1 MGHLI
6 VQFALVTHF
15 HSKCIPVVFLRQLK
29 IGVVVL
35 LMTAKQSCLAQLPD
49 FNVQL
54 LDESNGIQTTD
65 ISTLVRDKQGFLWM
79 MSSRH
84 LQRFDGQNVKRIE
97 TEGEDLTDVTADT
110 SGTIWTVTDSEIR
123 RYVNDL
129 KGFEKIKTIGPKIE
143 RLNKLYKLHVTP
155 DNRVWANAGKGLYCY
170 DPAKNAFIFHPLPGL
185 EKHYFYRRIFS
196 QRSHQL
202 YLGDVH
208 TIFCYNTRTRKV
220 RSAPFKNVKSVVPIT
235 DDIAWVTD
243 SRLQT
248 HEINFA
254 TGTVSNVHG
263 KDQHRASVFPAAS
276 LISVIPFKSNTYL
289 VNTTKGCYLFDR
301 ETGVLKKALIN
312 DSGKQLPNDENYA
325 DFYDKEGTQWILC
338 QEGIMFFRPLEHN
351 IGWLRGFSH
360 VEKGWSNIV
369 RAITEDDRGNVWL
382 GTASGLSSMNL
393 ASGQMKSVDPK
404 AVTRQLFP
412 GGAIRGLIF
421 DGKNLIVGPETG
433 RPFIFDPVRETF
445 MDVQYPA
452 GEEGQNLK
460 AKLDTEL
467 IATIYPLISGH
478 FLVVGEMSCYL
489 LEKGTY
495 RISERNF
502 KGAEN
507 NIQAVKEDK
516 NGNFWMGS
524 YRGLMYVDKDFKTH
538 FQDAAFSPGYLVSSV
553 LIRNDSTVWCGS
565 VGLYEVVR
573 SKNKLKRRLIFP
585 ELRNQRIT
593 VLHQDK
599 GGRIWIGGD
608 DGLYHLNVKGNKLEW
623 FDIWDNIQNKRLNAN
638 SLLESRSGYLFIG
651 GFNGLNYFD
660 PEKIESREEKL
671 NVSITAV
678 RINQDDSLFMLKQ
691 APLQLSWK
699 QNSFEFQF
707 VTAYFRN
714 PQKLIYR
721 YRLVG
726 LDNGWTLNGRN
737 NRVRFSALPP
747 GEYTFTVAASLDGVT
762 WHETPRP
769 FSFEIMR
776 PFWKQLWFIA
786 LCVVVAGVLGYW
798 LFKRRVT
805 AIRRQTAL
813 REQVAEM
820 EMKAL
825 RAQMNPHFI
834 FNCLN
839 SINRYIVKSDNA
851 TASLYLTR
859 FSKLIRLILDN
870 SNSKKVLLSN
880 ELEALKL
887 YIEMER
893 IRFDEKFEYHIN
905 LGEEVNADSVEVPSL
920 IIQPYVENAIWHGLL
935 HKETSGSL
943 WVHVNMLDDNML
955 ECVVEDNGIGREKA
969 RDFRSKSATSKK
981 SLGMKLTEDR
991 IAVLN
996 QYAQTSASVEI
1007 IDLVDGDHKAAGT
1020 RVVIKIPV

>member
-1 MGHLI
+1 
-6 VQFALVTHF
+6 LVKFFLTR
-15 HSKCIPVVFLRQLK
+15 KCIPVAFSRWFRMGL
-29 IGVVVL
+29 VVL
-35 LMTAKQSCLAQLPD
+35 LITAKQSCLAQLPD

-54 LDESNGIQTTD
+54 LDESNGIQTAD
-65 ISTLVRDKQGFLWM
+65 ISSLVRDKHGFLWM

-97 TEGEDLTDVTADT
+97 TEGQDLTDVAADT
-110 SGTIWTVTDSEIR
+110 SGTIWTTTDSEIK

-129 KGFEKIKTIGPKIE
+129 KGFEKIRIEGPKIE
-143 RLNKLYKLHVTP
+143 PLNKLNKLHITP
-155 DNRVWANAGKGLYCY
+155 DNQVWANAGKGLYRY
-170 DPAKNAFIFHPLPGL
+170 DPARNTFVFHVLPGL
-185 EKHYFYRRIFS
+185 GKHYFYRRIFS
-196 QRSHQL
+196 KRNSQL

-208 TIFCYNTRTRKV
+208 KVFCYDTRKRKV
-220 RSAPFKNVKSVVPIT
+220 RSVAFGSVRSLVPIS

-243 SRLQT
+243 AHLQT
-248 HEINFA
+248 YEINFA
-254 TGTVSNVHG
+254 TGKVSGIHG
-263 KDQHRASVFPAAS
+263 KDERYPSVFPAAS
-276 LISVIPFKSNTYL
+276 LISVIPFKENAYL

-301 ETGVLKKALIN
+301 ETGTFKKALIN

-325 DFYDKEGTQWILC
+325 DFYDKDGTQWILC

-360 VEKGWSNIV
+360 TDKGWSNIV
-369 RAITEDDRGNVWL
+369 RAITEDNKGNIWL
-382 GTASGLSSMNL
+382 GTASGLSRMNL
-393 ASGQMKSVDPK
+393 ASGQMKSIHPDQ
-404 AVTRQLFP
+404 AASRLFP
-412 GGAIRGLIF
+412 LGAIRGLVF
-421 DGKNLIVGPETG
+421 DGQNLIIGPENG
-433 RPFIFDPVRETF
+433 RPLVFDPGQETF
-445 MDVQYPA
+445 RDVQYPPGEA
-452 GEEGQNLK
+452 GKSLR
-460 AKLDTEL
+460 AKLDNEL
-467 IATIYPLISGH
+467 IATIYTLKSGDFLI
-478 FLVVGEMSCYL
+478 VGEMTCYL
-489 LEKGTY
+489 LEKSTY
-495 RISERNF
+495 RISERKF

-507 NIQAVKEDK
+507 NIQAVTEEQ

-524 YRGLMYVDKDFKTH
+524 YRGLMYVDKHFRTL
-538 FQDAAFSPGYLVSSV
+538 FQDNQFSPGNLVSSV

-565 VGLYEVVR
+565 VGLFEVVR
-573 SKNKLKRRLIFP
+573 SRGNLKRRPIFP
-585 ELRNQRIT
+585 ELRNQRIS

-599 GGRIWIGGD
+599 SGRIWIGAD

-623 FDIWDNIQNKRLNAN
+623 FDIWDNIQNKRLNSN
-638 SLLESRSGYLFIG
+638 SLLESRSGYVFIG

-678 RINQDDSLFMLKQ
+678 RINQDDSLFMLQ
-691 APLQLSWK
+691 QQPLQLTWK

-737 NRVRFSALPP
+737 NRVRFSSLPP
-747 GEYTFTVAASLDGVT
+747 GDYSFTVAASLDGVT
-762 WHETPRP
+762 WYETARP
-769 FSFEIMR
+769 FAFEIMR
-776 PFWKQLWFIA
+776 PFWKQPWFIV
-786 LCVVVAGVLGYW
+786 LLVVATGAVSYW
-798 LFKRRVT
+798 LIKRRVT
-805 AIRRQTAL
+805 AIRKQTAL
-813 REQVAEM
+813 REQFAEM

-893 IRFDEKFEYHIN
+893 IRFDEKFEYHIT
-905 LGEEVNADSVEVPSL
+905 LGEEVNSDSIEVPSL

-935 HKETSGSL
+935 HKETCGSL
-943 WVHVNMLDDNML
+943 WVQVNMLDDNVL
-955 ECVVEDNGIGREKA
+955 ECVVEDDGIGREKA

-991 IAVLN
+991 IAILN
-996 QYAQTSASVEI
+996 QYAQTNASVEI
-1007 IDLVDGDHKAAGT
+1007 IDLVNDANVACGT

>member
-1 MGHLI
+1 
-6 VQFALVTHF
+6 VTF
-15 HSKCIPVVFLRQLK
+15 
-29 IGVVVL
+29 
-35 LMTAKQSCLAQLPD
+35 
-49 FNVQL
+49 
-54 LDESNGIQTTD
+54 ES
-65 ISTLVRDKQGFLWM
+65 
-79 MSSRH
+79 
-84 LQRFDGQNVKRIE
+84 
-97 TEGEDLTDVTADT
+97 
-110 SGTIWTVTDSEIR
+110 
-123 RYVNDL
+123 
-129 KGFEKIKTIGPKIE
+129 
-143 RLNKLYKLHVTP
+143 
-155 DNRVWANAGKGLYCY
+155 
-170 DPAKNAFIFHPLPGL
+170 
-185 EKHYFYRRIFS
+185 
-196 QRSHQL
+196 
-202 YLGDVH
+202 
-208 TIFCYNTRTRKV
+208 
-220 RSAPFKNVKSVVPIT
+220 VKSLVPIS
-235 DDIAWVTD
+235 DDIAWATD

-248 HEINFA
+248 YEINFA
-254 TGTVSNVHG
+254 TGKVNHIFG
-263 KDQHRASVFPAAS
+263 KDATSPSVFPAAS
-276 LISVIPFKSNTYL
+276 LISVVPFKANTYL

-301 ETGVLKKALIN
+301 ETGIFKKALIN

-360 VEKGWSNIV
+360 VDKGWSNIV
-369 RAITEDDRGNVWL
+369 RAITEDHKGNIWL
-382 GTASGLSSMNL
+382 GTSSGLSRMNL
-393 ASGQMKSVDPK
+393 RSGEMRSVHPD
-404 AVTRQLFP
+404 AATRRLFP
-412 GGAIRGLIF
+412 LHAIRGLVF
-421 DGKNLIVGPETG
+421 DGKNLIIGPETG
-433 RPFIFDPVRETF
+433 RPLIFDPEHETF
-445 MDVQYPA
+445 RDVQYPA
-452 GEEGQNLK
+452 GEEGKSLQSQ
-460 AKLDTEL
+460 LDNEL
-467 IATIYPLISGH
+467 IATIYTLKSGD
-478 FLVVGEMSCYL
+478 FLVVGEMTCYL
-489 LEKGTY
+489 LEKDTY
-495 RISERNF
+495 RISERKF

-507 NIQAVKEDK
+507 NIQAVTEER

-524 YRGLMYVDKDFKTH
+524 YRGLMYVDKHFRTR
-538 FQDAAFSPGYLVSSV
+538 FQDDQFSPGNLVSSV

-565 VGLYEVVR
+565 VGLFEVVR
-573 SKNKLKRRLIFP
+573 SNGKLKRRPIFP
-585 ELRNQRIT
+585 ELRNQRIS
-593 VLHQDK
+593 VLHQDQS
-599 GGRIWIGGD
+599 GRIWIGAD

-623 FDIWDNIQNKRLNAN
+623 FDIWDNIQNKRLNSN
-638 SLLESRSGYLFIG
+638 SLLESRTGYVFIG

-678 RINQDDSLFMLKQ
+678 RINQDDSLFMLQ
-691 APLQLSWK
+691 HQPLQLTWK

-726 LDNGWTLNGRN
+726 LDSGWTLNGRN
-737 NRVRFSALPP
+737 NRVRFSSLPP
-747 GEYTFTVAASLDGVT
+747 GQYTFTVAASLDGVT
-762 WHETPRP
+762 WYETSRP
-769 FSFEIMR
+769 FAFEIMR
-776 PFWKQLWFIA
+776 PFWKQLWFIG
-786 LCVVVAGVLGYW
+786 LCVVVTGLLSYW
-798 LFKRRVT
+798 LIKRRVT

-813 REQVAEM
+813 REQFAEM